1 MNVLIIIRLILV
13 AIIVIVIDFLI
24 KLNKAIKIERRVA
37 RYSIDSIMEYDNNL
51 GDSIKNRYNHF
62 LKRIRNIFKE
72 NSILKRQASK
82 YDKYIM
88 AGDTINV
95 IDFIIIKLLIG
106 ICFVV
111 LVIVSLAIRGS
122 VISFIGMV
130 ISFIVGYYIYDV
142 YLYLKK

>member
-62 LKRIRNIFKE
+62 LKRIRNIFK
-72 NSILKRQASK
+72 
-82 YDKYIM
+82 
-88 AGDTINV
+88 
-95 IDFIIIKLLIG
+95 
-106 ICFVV
+106 
-111 LVIVSLAIRGS
+111 
-122 VISFIGMV
+122 
-130 ISFIVGYYIYDV
+130 
-142 YLYLKK
+142 